1 MINLTKEQYYELIE
15 FLPDDNIIK
24 SLIDFIYKTKKS
36 FMVVKD
42 LDNNYYLFEIVS
54 FKNLVDEVRIKL
66 MSYNKIPAVLYEHH
80 SMIRPREDFYGN
92 KIVMF
97 FNNDTIGVKKIKML
111 NSFDEGMEYMI

>member
-1 MINLTKEQYYELIE
+1 MINLTKEKYNELIE

-54 FKNLVDEVRIKL
+54 FKNLYNEVRIKL
-66 MSYNKIPAVLYEHH
+66 MSYNKIPAVLYEHY
-80 SMIRPREDFYGN
+80 SMEDFYNN
-92 KIVMF
+92 KLVMF
-97 FNNDTIGVKKIKML
+97 FNNDTIGIKKIKML
-111 NSFDEGMEYMI
+111 NSFDEGMEYML